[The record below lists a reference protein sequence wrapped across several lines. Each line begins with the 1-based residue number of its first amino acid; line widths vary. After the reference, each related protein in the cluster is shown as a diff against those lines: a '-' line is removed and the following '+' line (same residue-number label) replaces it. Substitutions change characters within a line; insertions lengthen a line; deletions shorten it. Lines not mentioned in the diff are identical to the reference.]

1 MVRRINKKTMKAF
14 KALMSM
20 VLGAALF
27 SCTVPAQQEVKA
39 DEGKNAVIETIMTR
53 RSVRKYQPQAV
64 NRDTMQVIVECG
76 INAPNAINRQA
87 WEVRIV
93 DNPEVIKKLTDLYI
107 KDNPKATE
115 DPNFQNMFRNAP
127 TVAFI
132 ANDTTF
138 PFSPVDCG
146 LMAENMILSAWSMGI
161 GSCCLGGPARFMTSN
176 AEAAEYLKEMGFSE
190 NYELLL
196 CIGFGYPAETPNA
209 KPRNAEKVKFMD

>member
-1 MVRRINKKTMKAF
+1 MKLINM
-14 KALMSM
+14 LI
-20 VLGAALF
+20 GAVCTLSVF
-27 SCTVPAQQEVKA
+27 SCTAPAQQDVKA
-39 DEGKNAVIETIMTR
+39 DEGNNVVIETIMTR

-64 NRDTMQVIVECG
+64 NRDTMQVIVDCG

-107 KDNPKATE
+107 KDNPKAAE

-127 TVAFI
+127 TIAFI

-138 PFSPVDCG
+138 AYSPVDCG

-161 GSCCLGGPARFMTSN
+161 GSCCLGGPARFMKSN
-176 AEAAEYLKEMGFSE
+176 PEANKYLQEMGFSA
-190 NYELLL
+190 NYDLLL
-196 CIGFGYPAETPNA
+196 CIGFGYPAETPKA
-209 KPRNAEKVKFMD
+209 KPRDAAKVKFMD

>member
-1 MVRRINKKTMKAF
+1 MKAF
-14 KALMSM
+14 KVLLSM
-20 VLGAALF
+20 VCGAALF
-27 SCTVPAQQEVKA
+27 SCTAPTQQEVKA

-107 KDNPKATE
+107 QDNPKAAE
-115 DPNFQNMFRNAP
+115 DPNFKNMFRNAP

-176 AEAAEYLKEMGFSE
+176 AEAAKYLKEMGFSE

-196 CIGFGYPAETPNA
+196 CIGFGYPAETPKA
-209 KPRNAEKVKFMD
+209 KPRNTEKVKFMD

>member
-1 MVRRINKKTMKAF
+1 MKFFKT
-14 KALMSM
+14 L
-20 VLGAALF
+20 LGLVGVTALF
-27 SCTVPAQQEVKA
+27 SCTAPSQQDAKV

-53 RSVRKYQPQAV
+53 RSVRKYQSQAV
-64 NRDTMQVIVECG
+64 GRDTMQVIVECG

-107 KDNPKATE
+107 QDNPKAAE

-146 LMAENMILSAWSMGI
+146 LMAENTILSAWSMGI

-176 AEAAEYLKEMGFSE
+176 PEANKYLQEIGFSE

-196 CIGFGYPAETPNA
+196 CIGFGYPAETPAA
-209 KPRNAEKVKFMD
+209 KPRNAAKGKFMD

>member
-1 MVRRINKKTMKAF
+1 MKLFKT
-14 KALMSM
+14 L
-20 VLGAALF
+20 LGIVGVATLF
-27 SCTVPAQQEVKA
+27 GCSAPTQQEVKNN
-39 DEGKNAVIETIMTR
+39 EGKNVVIETIMTR

-64 NRDTMQVIVECG
+64 NRDTMQIIMDCG

-93 DNPEVIKKLTDLYI
+93 DSPEVIKKLTDLYL
-107 KDNPKATE
+107 KDNPKAAE

-176 AEAAEYLKEMGFSE
+176 PEANNYLKEMGFSE

-196 CIGFGYPAETPNA
+196 CIGFGYPAETPAA
-209 KPRNAEKVKFMD
+209 KPRNAAKVKFMD